1 MANDDVERHLIAFAM
16 DQIETIGGWRGLH
29 YVRACLDLWRRE
41 YGDAVADRVAKRV
54 RAQVLRQRQ
63 ERR

>member
-1 MANDDVERHLIAFAM
+1 VAHDDIERHLIAFAM

-41 YGDAVADRVAKRV
+41 YGDAVADRVARRV
-54 RAQVLRQRQ
+54 REEVKK
-63 ERR
+63 RRRK